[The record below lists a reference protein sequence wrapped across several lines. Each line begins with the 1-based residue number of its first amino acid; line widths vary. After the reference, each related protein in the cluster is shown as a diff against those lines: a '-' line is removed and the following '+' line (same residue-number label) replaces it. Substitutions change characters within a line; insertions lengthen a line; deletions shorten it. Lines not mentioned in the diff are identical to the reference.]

1 MAQNGSR
8 ALSELFGIKRGTN
21 SLCAFLYRVP
31 GTEHP
36 HRSHIAVGIL
46 YNGRV
51 IVLGKNYF
59 TKQASILL
67 EFARSTSNPQLSA
80 KLVSK
85 AADLK
90 SQADPLPEKDQSLRA
105 PDVDPHDE
113 TGAT

>member
-1 MAQNGSR
+1 VTQNGSR
-8 ALSELFGIKRGTN
+8 ALSELFGIKCGTN

-31 GTEHP
+31 GTELP
-36 HRSHIAVGIL
+36 RRSHIAVGIL

-51 IVLGKNYF
+51 IVLRKTYF

-90 SQADPLPEKDQSLRA
+90 SRADPLPEKDQNLRA

>member
-1 MAQNGSR
+1 MVP
-8 ALSELFGIKRGTN
+8 ALSELFGIKRGTD

-31 GTEHP
+31 GTENP

-51 IVLGKNYF
+51 IVLGKTYF

-90 SQADPLPEKDQSLRA
+90 SRADPLPEKDQSLRA
-105 PDVDPHDE
+105 PDVDPQDE